1 MLLTMEQSKYLEAD
15 GDVFRFVGQ
24 GKTSKKEKQDL
35 KDFDE
40 SCTDLYGRHMITNY
54 TELD

>member
-24 GKTSKKEKQDL
+24 GKASKKEKQDL

-40 SCTDLYGRHMITNY
+40 SCIDIYGRHMITNY